1 MRFTIALAIPLL
13 MVAGCE
19 LVYDAGSLQWVNP
32 DAGVLADASVH
43 IDASLTA
50 DVGFPDSSV
59 EPLDASELSDA
70 SGSDSGSHLDASEP
84 PDATSAGL
92 DAGHYDSGFGL
103 DASAPADASEPPD
116 ASSPGLDASA
126 PPDSGIPD
134 TGLPPGLDASV
145 STTTL
150 VVTQNSG
157 TSQTLLNA
165 GNNVLKFRVE
175 AQGGTAS
182 ISKMV
187 FSAHFTGSGGIV
199 KSLGLSANGVAS
211 AATLTAYTG
220 YIVAVFSSE
229 DAVVPGMPK
238 DYILMVEVGG
248 VSPGDTLTVALL
260 DDPAATPGMSGSSGY
275 VYNPG
280 GDSLYPSSTGLCS
293 SSAPYFVWS
302 GVAHTP
308 PSPVCA
314 ITAYGSPDYSTG
326 FQVGAWSVQNVLTAS

>member
-145 STTTL
+145 STATL

-157 TSQTLLNA
+157 ASTTLVNGDNDA
-165 GNNVLKFRVE
+165 LKFRV
-175 AQGGTAS
+175 AT
-182 ISKMV
+182 
-187 FSAHFTGSGGIV
+187 TGSPVWIARQTFAITGTGAIFISSIV
-199 KSLGLSANGVAS
+199 LKRGATTIPYTTAAPGLVTFAFTNEEFVNVGTPNDYTLVVTMAGAS
-211 AATLTAYTG
+211 SG
-220 YIVAVFSSE
+220 N
-229 DAVVPGMPK
+229 
-238 DYILMVEVGG
+238 
-248 VSPGDTLTVALL
+248 TLTVALL
-260 DDPAATPGMSGSSGY
+260 GDPAVDPSMSGSSGY